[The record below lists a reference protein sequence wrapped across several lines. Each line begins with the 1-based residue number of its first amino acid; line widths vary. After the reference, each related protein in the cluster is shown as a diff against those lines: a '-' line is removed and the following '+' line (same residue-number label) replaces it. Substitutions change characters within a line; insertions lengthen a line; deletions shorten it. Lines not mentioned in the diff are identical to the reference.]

1 MSKPYLSFMRR
12 RFPCVSFAI
21 DSLWSWVLAVIAS
34 LYLANAVGIKYSL
47 GVFFDGWMRKYETTE
62 ATLIWIQSSAQ
73 VCHISIHSRSVFSP
87 ICPSVWLSIRLS
99 VRPSISPLI
108 RPSFRLSMDSF
119 RLSLNKNVPLT
130 ISGLTAA
137 LWSPHHYFD
146 QICFGSD
153 FTRGF

>member
-73 VCHISIHSRSVFSP
+73 VCHISIHSRSVL
-87 ICPSVWLSIRLS
+87 SVPS
-99 VRPSISPLI
+99 VRPSDCPSDCPSVHPSLRSSV
-108 RPSFRLSMDSF
+108 RPSVYQWIR
-119 RLSLNKNVPLT
+119 
-130 ISGLTAA
+130 
-137 LWSPHHYFD
+137 FD
-146 QICFGSD
+146 CH
-153 FTRGF
+153 

>member
-1 MSKPYLSFMRR
+1 MSKTYLSFMRR

-73 VCHISIHSRSVFSP
+73 VCHISIHSRSVLSP
-87 ICPSVWLSIRLS
+87 ICPSV
-99 VRPSISPLI
+99 
-108 RPSFRLSMDSF
+108 
-119 RLSLNKNVPLT
+119 
-130 ISGLTAA
+130 
-137 LWSPHHYFD
+137 
-146 QICFGSD
+146 
-153 FTRGF
+153 